1 MLREVA
7 RSEHGEVTGTYTEL
21 QGCDFQSTQQ
31 EKYVTHTHTRV
42 LLVVQQQCDTYE
54 QH

>member
-1 MLREVA
+1 LLRDVA
-7 RSEHGEVTGTYTEL
+7 RSEHGELTGTYTEL

-31 EKYVTHTHTRV
+31 EKCVTHTSSFSSATIME
-42 LLVVQQQCDTYE
+42 YIE